1 MGINENNL
9 TSFYGCINERTYPM
23 ELAYTAL
30 CSGAYMDYYKNEQ
43 TGLETLVALIPKAN
57 GTVQPVEV
65 TFGNPDSVAID
76 NRIAIYHSL
85 GLDRIVNE
93 KGNSNDT
100 NSEILAQRFASIAST
115 LGQNNEYI
123 NGIFE
128 AKAAELRKRLL
139 ENYPENI
146 KEYDSAVESY
156 KDAFAKAFDMKGK
169 DANKDEKKK
178 PNDGITDAID

>member
-9 TSFYGCINERTYPM
+9 TSFYGGITERTYPM

-30 CSGAYMDYYKNEQ
+30 CSGAFMDYYKNEQ
-43 TGLETLVALIPKAN
+43 PGLETLVAIVPKAN
-57 GTVQPVEV
+57 GSVQPIEV

-93 KGNSNDT
+93 KGNSNAA

-115 LGQNNEYI
+115 LGSNNTYTSV
-123 NGIFE
+123 FFDR
-128 AKAAELRKRLL
+128 KANELRKRLL

-146 KEYDSAVESY
+146 KEYDAAVESY
-156 KDAFAKAFDMKGK
+156 KEAFAKAFDMKDAGK
-169 DANKDEKKK
+169 KDDEKK
-178 PNDGITDAID
+178 NRIMA

>member
-1 MGINENNL
+1 MSINEQNL
-9 TSFYGCINERTYPM
+9 TSFYGGITERTYPM

-30 CSGAYMDYYKNEQ
+30 CSGAFMDYYKDEH
-43 TGLETLVALIPKAN
+43 TGLETLVAIVPKAN
-57 GTVQPVEV
+57 GSVQPIEV

-93 KGNSNDT
+93 KGNSNAT
-100 NSEILAQRFASIAST
+100 NSEILAQRFAAIANT

-123 NGIFE
+123 SGIFDS
-128 AKAAELRKRLL
+128 KAVELRKRLL

-146 KEYDSAVESY
+146 KEYDAAVESY
-156 KDAFAKAFDMKGK
+156 KDAFAKAFDMKNAGK
-169 DANKDEKKK
+169 KDDEKK
-178 PNDGITDAID
+178 NRIMA